1 MHTMRRRA
9 QVLLLE
15 DLLCCDLTGASGG
28 RAGVL
33 KQQWAKKGRTLV
45 LADMIIAAIALEH
58 GCSLM
63 TDNRKDFPMEFD
75 LPES

>member
-1 MHTMRRRA
+1 M
-9 QVLLLE
+9 
-15 DLLCCDLTGASGG
+15 
-28 RAGVL
+28 
-33 KQQWAKKGRTLV
+33 AKKGRTLV
-45 LADMIIAAIALEH
+45 LADMIIAAIGLEH